1 LKSIEF
7 NDAFMGSGDPLK
19 GSTIPGFGAGN
30 RTASTP
36 RVGRN
41 RAKAAPLKPVKKAKA
56 PLKPVKKGLA
66 RCAVSVKSIG
76 DRTFEVRVK
85 GTLHILGHIRS
96 SQGAKGKA
104 YSYRIIG
111 EASHNGFA
119 SQKAAVDRMLEK
131 C

>member
-1 LKSIEF
+1 MTHIAY
-7 NDAFMGSGDPLK
+7 NDAYMGHGDPLK
-19 GSTIPGFGAGN
+19 GSVVPGFGAGN
-30 RTASTP
+30 RTASTS
-36 RVGRN
+36 RVERK
-41 RAKAAPLKPVKKAKA
+41 RSKAKA
-56 PLKPVKKGLA
+56 PVKPVKKGLA
-66 RCAVSVKSIG
+66 RSCVSVKYIG
-76 DRTFEVRVK
+76 NRTFEVRVK

-111 EASHNGFA
+111 EQSHNGFA

>member
-1 LKSIEF
+1 MKSIEY

-19 GSTIPGFGAGN
+19 GSRIPGFGAGN
-30 RTASTP
+30 RTASTQ
-36 RVGRN
+36 RVERT
-41 RAKAAPLKPVKKAKA
+41 RAKVKA
-56 PLKPVKKGLA
+56 PLKPVRKGLA
-66 RCAVSVKSIG
+66 RSAVSVKSIG
-76 DRTFEVRVK
+76 NRTFEVRVK
-85 GTLHILGHIRS
+85 GTLNILGHIRS

-119 SQKAAVDRMLEK
+119 SQGAAVARMLEK

>member
-1 LKSIEF
+1 LKSIEY

-19 GSTIPGFGAGN
+19 GSMIPGFGAGN

-41 RAKAAPLKPVKKAKA
+41 RAKAKA

-66 RCAVSVKSIG
+66 RCAVSVRSIG